1 MASTLPHRSWTQC
14 WAVVGLGEPER
25 LAEGAATGTP
35 ARRMISRATGW
46 EGMRTATVS
55 SPPEVSIGMQSRFG
69 RMTVSGPGEKRSHS
83 A

>member
-1 MASTLPHRSWTQC
+1 M
-14 WAVVGLGEPER
+14 GLGEPER